1 MTDMRRVVEALQ
13 AAQPDPLVR
22 LRQGVIQAVAA
33 NGTATVRVGGST
45 VDIAGVKVSAGAC
58 PVPGATCWLLTDGR
72 DWLVLA
78 TLAPTGPAW
87 GMMRQSSAQPIG
99 NGTFTAMSWA
109 NRSDVVTHGVTATS
123 TGLQVKVPGLYSVT
137 ATPAFSINAT
147 GSRHSQITVN
157 GAEAAQGASV
167 PALSYQIV
175 RLNCAAI
182 LKLAINDVVNVNL
195 YQNSGGNLNTTTGV
209 GTGTLTVAWLGPSA

>member
-13 AAQPDPLVR
+13 AAQPDPLIR

-87 GMMRQSSAQPIG
+87 GTMRQSSAQPIG

-137 ATPAFSINAT
+137 ATPTFASNAI
-147 GSRHSQITVN
+147 GQRHSQVTVN
-157 GAEAAQGASV
+157 GAVAAQGASV
-167 PALSYQIV
+167 APQPNLARIS
-175 RLNCAAI
+175 CAAI

-195 YQNSGGNLNTTTGV
+195 YQESGGNLNTTTGV